1 MTDLTPA
8 ERKREG
14 LSRGGKNSPVRPFRD
29 PAKAREAVNARW
41 AKYREA
47 QKKAIDADD
56 IHD

>member
-1 MTDLTPA
+1 MTPA